1 MTLVELT
8 VYGMELMGADTR
20 LVEREIVD
28 AIMLDPSSSADGETV
43 AEWDG
48 DTLRYPLG
56 RQMAIAGR
64 YVRTPITTQVAAD
77 ELGVSRRRVQA
88 MIRAGRLPATKYG
101 RDWLISSADL
111 DAVRDRKPGRPPASN
126 C

>member
-77 ELGVSRRRVQA
+77 
-88 MIRAGRLPATKYG
+88 
-101 RDWLISSADL
+101 
-111 DAVRDRKPGRPPASN
+111 
-126 C
+126 